1 MSLGSILV
9 RLSMNTAD
17 FDTDTKRAANIA
29 EKRAKEID
37 ATFKKLGKQIG
48 IALGTA
54 ISAAAAGTVYA
65 LNGAI
70 QKMDETYNAAKKVG
84 DSTENFSRLNYA
96 AGLADVGMDQLVTT
110 MGKLTKS
117 QAAALDTTSEQAKMF
132 EALGIK
138 VVDTSGKL
146 RGSTDVMLDFANK
159 FAEMKGSPEA
169 MAAGFALFG
178 RSFQD
183 MIPLL
188 EQGSDEIRRLMMEA
202 DALGVTV
209 SDKTGAAADQ
219 FRDQLD
225 KLQGAIGGVWKEVAV
240 GLLPNLDTAA
250 QRLTTLASD
259 GDLARNATTL
269 LSAALNFGVGALER
283 YNLAVD
289 NLSIDIEALAGI
301 ADGAMTIISSGFAGL
316 SGGLAGLPGG
326 LAGISDGF
334 GQIKDAYKKQ
344 LDDRQLR
351 AAGMTRQQYNDNFM
365 QQFNVGIPGVN
376 KSIFPELPFN
386 FATYGAKPS
395 AATDPSKA
403 VRDLMGAPSG
413 GSKSGGKSKAA
424 ELTDEQKAAKALNE
438 EYTRTAEGLRE
449 RLGLMG
455 LETEAAKM
463 KWETEE
469 GSFKALDPLR
479 KAELIAQAA
488 LVDAKQLALD
498 KAKEEADA
506 QKAAEEGY
514 LRAIEGIDRE
524 RETLGMTNEQLE
536 IYNALKWAG
545 VEGNQAFTDSI
556 TAEMKELQKVR
567 KSMDLQV
574 EAMDAVRD
582 AGANFIEDMAN
593 GVKPIDAFKDALDGL
608 AQQLQQMIADNLME
622 KFFGQKGSA
631 STGSAGG
638 GVWDMLGGLFGS
650 FLGGGGGYSYS
661 SAGVTGS
668 EFASAFEGFMG
679 GGGWARGGW
688 TGPGG
693 MNEVAGTVHRGE
705 VVWSK
710 GDVARA
716 GGVGAVESMRRG
728 RGGRGGVTINQTITV
743 PANTSYDTAQQA
755 GQLAYAGAGRAA
767 RRNG

>member
-29 EKRAKEID
+29 ERRAKEID

-96 AGLADVGMDQLVTT
+96 AGLADVGMDQLVAT

-132 EALGIK
+132 ESLGIK

-146 RGSTDVMLDFANK
+146 RGSTDVMLDFADQ

-188 EQGSDEIRRLMMEA
+188 EQGSDEIRRLMMES

-219 FRDQLD
+219 FRDQID

-269 LSAALNFGVGALER
+269 LSAALNFGVGALEN
-283 YNLAVD
+283 YNKAVA

-301 ADGAMTIISSGFAGL
+301 ADGAMTIIS
-316 SGGLAGLPGG
+316 GG
-326 LAGISDGF
+326 LAGIPGGL
-334 GQIKDAYKKQ
+334 GQIGDAYEKQ
-344 LDDRQLR
+344 MADRALV
-351 AAGMTRQQYNDNFM
+351 AAGMTRKQYNASFM
-365 QQFNVGIPGVN
+365 QQFNVGIPGMN
-376 KSIFPELPFN
+376 KSLFPELPFN
-386 FATYGAKPS
+386 FANQGVMPGKQG
-395 AATDPSKA
+395 DPNKA
-403 VRDLMGAPSG
+403 VRDLLGTSSG
-413 GSKSGGKSKAA
+413 GSKGVGKPRSAQ
-424 ELTDEQKAAKALNE
+424 LSDEAKALHQLNE
-438 EYTRTAEGLRE
+438 QAARDIESLKE

-463 KWETEE
+463 IWQTQE
-469 GSFKALDPLR
+469 GSYAALDPLKKQELVDLSLQADLR
-479 KAELIAQAA
+479 AELLEQ
-488 LVDAKQLALD
+488 VK
-498 KAKEEADA
+498 KEEQARLDA
-506 QKAAEEGY
+506 EKGY
-514 LRAIEGIDRE
+514 EQAIRSIQME
-524 RETLGMTNEQLE
+524 RETLGMTNDQLE

-545 VEGNQAFTDSI
+545 VDANSAFGKSI
-556 TAEMKELQKVR
+556 IEQSE
-567 KSMDLQV
+567 DLQRSRK
-574 EAMDAVRD
+574 AMDQQIEGMDAARD
-582 AGANFIEDMAN
+582 SFKGFLSDVWD
-593 GVKPIDAFKDALDGL
+593 GKSVWDALSDALDNFINKL
-608 AQQLQQMIADNLME
+608 ADAAMNNWVDQLL
-622 KFFGQKGSA
+622 GQTGS
-631 STGSAGG
+631 SQTGSAGG
-638 GVWDMLGGLFGS
+638 GLWGILGS
-650 FLGGGGGYSYS
+650 FFGGGYQAS
-661 SAGVTGS
+661 SGGVSGS
-668 EFASAFEGFMG
+668 EFASLFSDGGAFGF
-679 GGGWARGGW
+679 ARGGW

-693 MNEVAGTVHRGE
+693 MNQIRGPAHADEVI
-705 VVWSK
+705 WSK

-716 GGVGAVESMRRG
+716 GGVGVVEAMRHGADRS
-728 RGGRGGVTINQTITV
+728 RGGGGPTTIINNIRGDVT
-743 PANTSYDTAQQA
+743 ARTSD
-755 GQLAYAGAGRAA
+755 QLAAKIDERVNRT
-767 RRNG
+767 RRNR